1 MESIF
6 LGEFSALKL
15 ILISIIPFIIFI
27 FIHFWNLM
35 SKKNLPPGPT
45 KLPFIGNLNQL
56 MTPSPHKKLRDLA
69 LKYGPLMH
77 LKLGMV
83 PTIVVSSADTA
94 EKILKAND
102 LAFAGRPKLVA
113 PRILAY
119 NYTDI
124 AYAPYGMYW
133 RQLRKICILEL
144 LSSRR
149 VNSFASARR
158 EELTLFLRSVAA
170 SCNRDKPVNVAEM
183 LFALNHDIITR
194 ITFGR
199 KTDDQMR
206 FRAATKEG
214 TVLASGF
221 QIGDFF
227 PSLAFVALATGM
239 TSRIH
244 TIFLEMD
251 GIISKVIDE
260 HIERNKRNKPE
271 HEDLLDVLLR
281 IMQNGELEVP
291 LNIDNIKAIL
301 LEMVVAGSEN
311 ASNSVEWAMTEM
323 IKNPK
328 ILMKAQEE
336 VRNVVKGK
344 PTVEE
349 NDLHKL
355 SYIKMVIKET
365 LRFHPPIPLLLPKES
380 LEKCKVYNYEI
391 PSNTRVLINYWAISR
406 DPKSWENPENFEPE
420 RFDNVDVD
428 FKGND
433 FEFIPFGAGRRI
445 CPGISFGMLNLEL
458 SLAALLYH
466 FDWKLP
472 QGMKIEDVDM
482 SETFGMTLFKTSSL
496 HLVPTLCFPI
506 PS

>member
-1 MESIF
+1 MESVF
-6 LGEFSALKL
+6 LEEFSLLKL
-15 ILISIIPFIIFI
+15 IKISIFPFIILFLQL
-27 FIHFWNLM
+27 WSLKKK
-35 SKKNLPPGPT
+35 SKLPPGPA

-56 MTPSPHKKLRDLA
+56 MTPTPHKKLRDLA
-69 LKYGPLMH
+69 LKYGPLMY

-83 PTIVVSSADTA
+83 PTIVVSSADAA
-94 EKILKAND
+94 EKILKTND

-113 PRILAY
+113 PKILGY

-124 AYAPYGMYW
+124 AFAPYGTYW

-144 LSSRR
+144 LSSKR

-158 EELTLFLRSVAA
+158 EELNLFLQSIA
-170 SCNRDKPVNVAEM
+170 SSCGGKPINLAEM
-183 LFALNHDIITR
+183 LFALNHDITTR
-194 ITFGR
+194 ITFGS
-199 KTDDQMR
+199 KADDQMR

-214 TVLASGF
+214 TVLVSGF

-227 PSLAFVALATGM
+227 PSLSFVALVTGM
-239 TSRIH
+239 TSRIQK
-244 TIFLEMD
+244 IFVETD
-251 GIISKVIDE
+251 SIISKIIDE
-260 HIERNKRNKPE
+260 HTERNKRIKPE

-281 IMQNGELEVP
+281 IMENEELEVP
-291 LNIDNIKAIL
+291 LTIDNIKSIL
-301 LEMVVAGSEN
+301 LEMIVAGSEN

-328 ILMKAQEE
+328 VLTKAQKE

-344 PTVEE
+344 PTIEE

-365 LRFHPPIPLLLPKES
+365 LRFHPPVPLLLPKES
-380 LEKCKVYNYEI
+380 LENCTIDDYEI
-391 PSNTRVLINYWAISR
+391 PANTRVFINYWAISR

-420 RFDNVDVD
+420 RFENVAVD
-428 FKGND
+428 FKGHD

-458 SLAALLYH
+458 SLAAMLYH

-472 QGMKIEDVDM
+472 QEMKPEDVDM
-482 SETFGMTLFKTSSL
+482 NETFGMTLFKTSSL
-496 HLVPTLCFPI
+496 HLVPTLHFPV